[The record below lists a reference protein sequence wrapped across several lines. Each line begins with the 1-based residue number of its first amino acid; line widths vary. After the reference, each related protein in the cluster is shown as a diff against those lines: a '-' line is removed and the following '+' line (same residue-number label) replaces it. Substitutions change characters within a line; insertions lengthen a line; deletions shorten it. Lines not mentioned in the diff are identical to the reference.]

1 MSTSRAIWPNRLQSN
16 NLAGLYPKLT
26 VGPYRGLVADDFTGL
41 PSLPLR
47 LGALE
52 IVGIKDPCEGEWTRL
67 RVLQYRELRGT
78 TITRITG
85 HALGALLTVNLF
97 LATVPLVLLVGWLVA
112 LAACLFHVMRVE
124 AALKDI
130 DHRLMSRRDF
140 NRHTLAVSGTA
151 AAWAIPLLAFV
162 PFAGLAEHFAVWA
175 VVAMLAAGSAT
186 MLRQAPIN
194 TLMLA
199 LVCGLAAFGSFAWQG
214 EYGFAIGSV
223 VFFAGIVRGT
233 IDVAGTVLT
242 ARIAEV
248 GGVEKDEVVSLLLR
262 EFEEHQADWLWQ
274 IDAQRRI
281 KSASPRFAFALGCD
295 AKDTEGKLFV
305 ELLAGDQWQAGKLPP
320 SLHELAERLKRRE
333 SFANLVVEVQLGSG
347 RGWWEISGTPMFD
360 ESGSFA
366 GFRGVGSNVTQ
377 QRESSEKIAY
387 LARYDTLTGLP
398 NRLMLTEGLA
408 EALRYS
414 AQWKSRCAFLMVDL
428 DRFKS
433 VNDSLGHHIGD
444 RLLAQVSQR
453 LLSVMTVN
461 EQVGRLGGDEFAVVI
476 RDAADS
482 GHVDDVAKRLIH
494 ALSQPYTVDS
504 HTLYIGA
511 SVGSAFGPRDGATVE
526 ALMRSAD
533 LALYQ
538 AKDDG
543 GGEHRKFQPSLH
555 SNAQEKLKLEASL
568 RHAIGKNELELHFQ
582 PVVNSKSE
590 NVVSFE
596 ALLRWNSK
604 DHGFVSP
611 AKFIPL
617 AEDTRLIVP
626 IGDWVLREACREA
639 GRWPEDIKVAVN
651 VSGVQLL
658 EPQFSQTVV
667 RALADTGLPAHRLEV
682 EVTESVFLRDGRT
695 ARQTLEEILALGCSV
710 ALDDFGTGYSSLG
723 YLRTLRFSTI
733 KVDRSFVQGASQDNQ
748 ESLAIIKAVVAM
760 AQSLE
765 MSTTAEGVEDEVQ
778 ANLVRDL
785 GCTKI
790 QGYYFGRPMPALEA
804 RSLVVKRRN
813 IAAA

>member
-1 MSTSRAIWPNRLQSN
+1 MAE
-16 NLAGLYPKLT
+16 
-26 VGPYRGLVADDFTGL
+26 DFSGL
-41 PSLPLR
+41 PTLPLR
-47 LGALE
+47 LGVLE
-52 IVGIKDPCEGEWTRL
+52 IVGLSDPVEGDWAHL
-67 RVLQYRELRGT
+67 RVLQYRELEGT
-78 TITRITG
+78 STTRTIG
-85 HALGALLTVNLF
+85 HLLATLLTLSLFWDDVPRLLLGAW
-97 LATVPLVLLVGWLVA
+97 LAA
-112 LAACLFHVMRVE
+112 LALAMTNVFTIE
-124 AALKDI
+124 NALKDI
-130 DHRLMSRRDF
+130 DRRLMTRKEF
-140 NRHTLAVSGTA
+140 NRHALSIAATA
-151 AAWAIPLLAFV
+151 TVWSIPLLG
-162 PFAGLAEHFAVWA
+162 FAQRGDPGEHYAIWT
-175 VVAMLAAGSAT
+175 VVAMLVASSAV
-186 MLRQAPIN
+186 MIRQAPIS
-194 TLMLA
+194 TL
-199 LVCGLAAFGSFAWQG
+199 VWGLIGGVASCVSFLMSAD
-214 EYGFAIGSV
+214 YGFAIASLA
-223 VFFAGIVRGT
+223 FFALLAV
-233 IDVAGTVLT
+233 GTVDAARMFLT
-242 ARIAEV
+242 ARIAEA
-248 GGVEKDEVVSLLLR
+248 GGAEKDEVVSLLLR

-274 IDAQRRI
+274 IDPNRRI
-281 KSASPRFAFALGCD
+281 KTASPRFAFALGRD
-295 AKDTEGKLFV
+295 AKDTEGKLFI
-305 ELLAGDQWQAGKLPP
+305 ELLSGDQWQAGDLPP
-320 SLHELAERLKRRE
+320 SLHELAEKLKRRE
-333 SFANLVVEVQLGSG
+333 NFANLVVEVQVPSG
-347 RGWWEISGTPMFD
+347 RRWWEISGTPIFD
-360 ESGSFA
+360 DTGSFA

-414 AQWKSRCAFLMVDL
+414 AQWKSRCAFLMIDL

-453 LLSVMTVN
+453 LLSVMTAN

-476 RDAADS
+476 RDAART
-482 GHVDDVAKRLIH
+482 GHVDDVALRLIE
-494 ALSQPYTVDS
+494 ALSQPYLVDS

-511 SVGSAFGPRDGATVE
+511 SVGSAVGPRDGATVE

-555 SNAQEKLKLEASL
+555 TNAQEKLKLEASL
-568 RHAIGKNELELHFQ
+568 RHAIGKDEMELHFQ

-604 DHGFVSP
+604 DHGVVSP

-639 GRWPEDIKVAVN
+639 IFWPEDIKVAVN
-651 VSGVQLL
+651 VSGEQLL
-658 EPQFSQTVV
+658 EPRFAQTVV

-748 ESLAIIKAVVAM
+748 ESLAIINAVVAM
-760 AQSLE
+760 AKSLE
-765 MSTTAEGVEDEVQ
+765 MSTTAEGVEDERQ
-778 ANLVRDL
+778 ARLVRDL

-804 RSLVVKRRN
+804 RSLVVRRRN

>member
-1 MSTSRAIWPNRLQSN
+1 M
-16 NLAGLYPKLT
+16 
-26 VGPYRGLVADDFTGL
+26 
-41 PSLPLR
+41 
-47 LGALE
+47 
-52 IVGIKDPCEGEWTRL
+52 GIKDPCEGDWSRL

-78 TITRITG
+78 KLARIAG
-85 HALGALLTVNLF
+85 HSLGALLTVHLF
-97 LATVPLVLLVGWLVA
+97 LDNVPLLLLGLWLAA
-112 LAACLFHVMRVE
+112 LALALVNVFKVE
-124 AALKDI
+124 TTLKDI
-130 DHRLMSRRDF
+130 DHRLMSRADF
-140 NRHTLAVSGTA
+140 NRHAWAVAGTA
-151 AAWAIPLLAFV
+151 VVWAVPLLAF
-162 PFAGLAEHFAVWA
+162 ALYSDAAEHFAIWS
-175 VVAMLAAGSAT
+175 VVAMMAAGSAS

-194 TLMLA
+194 TLMLC
-199 LVCGLAAFGSFAWQG
+199 LVCGIAAFLSFILQG
-214 EYGFAIGSV
+214 EYGFAVASV
-223 VFFAGIVRGT
+223 IFFSGVVRGT
-233 IDVAGTVLT
+233 VDVAGTVLT

-274 IDAQRRI
+274 IDPNRRI

-295 AKDTEGKLFV
+295 AKETEGKLFI
-305 ELLAGDQWQAGKLPP
+305 ELLAGDQWQAGTLPP

-333 SFANLVVEVQLGSG
+333 SFANLVVEVQVPSG
-347 RGWWEISGTPMFD
+347 RRWWEISGTPMFD
-360 ESGSFA
+360 DTGSFA

-398 NRLMLTEGLA
+398 NRLMLTEGVS
-408 EALRYS
+408 EALRYA

-428 DRFKS
+428 DRFKA

-453 LLSVMTVN
+453 LLSVMSVN

-476 RDAADS
+476 RDAADT
-482 GHVDDVAKRLIH
+482 GYVDAVADRLIH
-494 ALSQPYTVDS
+494 ALSQPYTVDN
-504 HTLYIGA
+504 HTLYLGA
-511 SVGSAFGPRDGATVE
+511 SVGSALGPRDGASVE

-568 RHAIGKNELELHFQ
+568 RHAIGKNEMELHFQ

-596 ALLRWNSK
+596 ALLRWNSP

-611 AKFIPL
+611 TKFIPL

-626 IGDWVLREACREA
+626 IGDWVMREACREA
-639 GRWPEDIKVAVN
+639 CRWPEDIKVAVN
-651 VSGVQLL
+651 VSGEQLL
-658 EPQFSQTVV
+658 EPQFAQTVV

-695 ARQTLEEILALGCSV
+695 ARQTLEEIIALGCSV

-733 KVDRSFVQGASQDNQ
+733 KVDRSFVSGASQDNQ

-765 MSTTAEGVEDEVQ
+765 MSTTAEGVEDEAQ